1 MTPAGLVIERLDAA
15 GAAGAVPALSR
26 ILIDCVEGGG
36 GVSFLH
42 PLAPEKSDQ
51 FWRGEVIPAV
61 AAGNTALLVARADG
75 EIVGTVQVILG
86 MRENQPHRGEIA
98 KLLVAPTARR
108 KGVARALMEAAQ
120 HLAAASGKILLLLD
134 TETGSNADQ
143 LYRSMGWQE
152 VGIVPNFALT
162 NHGVLCT
169 VTYFYKGL

>member
-1 MTPAGLVIERLDAA
+1 MTPTGIHIERLEAT
-15 GAAGAVPALSR
+15 GAAAAVPELSQ

-42 PLAPEKSDQ
+42 PLDPEKSQ
-51 FWRGEVIPAV
+51 SFWRGEVVPAV
-61 AAGNTALLVARADG
+61 SRGDTALLVAKANG
-75 EIVGTVQVILG
+75 KILGTVQVILG

-98 KLLVAPTARR
+98 KLLVAPAARR
-108 KGVARALMEAAQ
+108 QGIARALMEAAQ
-120 HLAAASGKILLLLD
+120 VLAQESGKILLLLD

-169 VTYFYKGL
+169 VSFFYKAL

>member
-1 MTPAGLVIERLDAA
+1 MMPTGITIEQLDAT
-15 GAAGAVPALSR
+15 GAAVAVPELSR

-36 GVSFLH
+36 GVSYLH
-42 PLAPEKSDQ
+42 PLAPDKADA
-51 FWRGEVIPAV
+51 FWRGEVVPAV
-61 AAGNTALLVARADG
+61 ARGVTALLVARADG
-75 EIVGTVQVILG
+75 RIVGTVQVILG

-98 KLLVAPTARR
+98 KLLVAPSARR
-108 KGVARALMEAAQ
+108 QGVARVLMEAAQ
-120 HLAAASGKILLLLD
+120 HLAKENGKILLLLD

-169 VTYFYKGL
+169 VTFFYKAL